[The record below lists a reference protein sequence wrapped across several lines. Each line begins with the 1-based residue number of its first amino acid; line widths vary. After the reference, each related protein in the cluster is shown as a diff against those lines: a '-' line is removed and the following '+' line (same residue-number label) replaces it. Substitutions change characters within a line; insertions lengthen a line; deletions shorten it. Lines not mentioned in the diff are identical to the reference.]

1 MKNHYALP
9 LDVDTIEEIAANLDL
24 RAPNVMGLTAIAK
37 LFDQADGKPFEAVLD
52 MATAVGK
59 TYIAAGIIDYVA
71 QGGVRNIVVVTPSRA
86 ILKKT
91 IANFSSGTTKSIPGR
106 ATAPLIVTSETFD
119 QGEVGAA
126 LADDSVVK
134 LFVFTVQQLIKPKEK
149 ASRRVR
155 TFHEGIGQGLYEY
168 LQAVGD
174 LVVLADE
181 HHAYYGPEFS
191 KAIRELGAVA
201 LIGLTATP
209 NPKTPDTEFAFRY
222 SLGEAIAD
230 GLVKVPVLVGRK
242 DDRKELEVQLAD
254 AMELLRNKREAVSQW
269 CQVNHRTPIN
279 PVMFIVCQTINDA
292 TEVAEILRRPNFFGQ
307 QYEDA
312 VLEVHSEAA
321 DDALE
326 RLDKVEDPSS
336 PVRAIV
342 SVNQLKEG
350 WDVKNIYVICALR
363 ALASRVLTEQTLG
376 RGLRLPFGE
385 LTGHEMLDTV
395 EVLGHDRY
403 EDLLRN
409 ASALIK
415 RLVGQRTT
423 SVEVDPT
430 TGIAEEVELATDN
443 AGETPDAL
451 PTPAPAPNSG
461 PAVLPTTLPG
471 VSGPVLRF
479 ADVEARKQ
487 EVERE
492 NLAMKT
498 EIHLNPTM
506 PAFAVPEVHRSFAP
520 GQFSLSQV
528 KNEDFELVG
537 RGLAA
542 NPEDVLS
549 RNKLEVVQTPGGA
562 LEVRPVA
569 AADIVKASVL
579 SLDLGQG
586 KEALVAAMMN
596 LGLVTQVPSEM
607 NAAKR
612 LVEAFV
618 KGLGNEA
625 EKRLS
630 AFFST
635 ALDTIEQTLRARYKA
650 VSGAEQIT
658 VTERNLSVNRLNG
671 RPVTSNLYQKVDKAN
686 PVAYEGWQRSM
697 VAVEWFD
704 SDTERQMAVLLDQA
718 STHIKRW
725 VRLHRSDGVEIT
737 FRGQRYFP
745 DFAAEDASGAYW
757 LIETK
762 ADNELDDAQVQLK
775 KEKAEE
781 WARFASDSSAVAH
794 EWHYALVGETQ
805 LNNAHGNW
813 ELLLAQAGVR

>member
-1 MKNHYALP
+1 MKNHYSLP
-9 LDVDTIEEIAANLDL
+9 LDEGTIEEIAANLDL
-24 RAPNVMGLTAIAK
+24 RVPNVRGLTAIAQR
-37 LFDQADGKPFEAVLD
+37 FDQADGEPFEAVLD

-71 QGGVRNIVVVTPSRA
+71 AGGVRNIAIITPSRA
-86 ILKKT
+86 ILNKT
-91 IANFSSGTTKSIPGR
+91 IANFSTGTAKSIPGR
-106 ATAPLIVTSETFD
+106 TTSPLIITSDTFD
-119 QGEVGAA
+119 RGDVAAA

-134 LFVFTVQQLIKPKEK
+134 LFIFTVQQLIKPKEK

-155 TFHEGIGQGLYEY
+155 DFHEGIGQGLYEY

-191 KAIRELGAVA
+191 KAIRELDAVA

-209 NPKTPDTEFAFRY
+209 NPKTPDAEFAYRY
-222 SLGEAIAD
+222 TLGEAIAD
-230 GLVKVPVLVGRK
+230 GIVKTPVLVGRK

-269 CQVNHRTPIN
+269 CQTTGRTPIN
-279 PVMFIVCQTINDA
+279 PVMFIVCQTIDDA
-292 TEVAEILRRPNFFGQ
+292 TEVAEILRRPNFFGPE
-307 QYEDA
+307 YENA

-326 RLDKVEDPSS
+326 RLDQVEDPSS

-415 RLVGQRTT
+415 RLVGQRTAP
-423 SVEVDPT
+423 VAVDPSS
-430 TGIAEEVELATDN
+430 GVAEENTVED
-443 AGETPDAL
+443 EVVE
-451 PTPAPAPNSG
+451 PAPATTSTATGDG

-471 VSGPVLRF
+471 VSGPVIRV
-479 ADVEARKQ
+479 ADVEARKR

-492 NLAMKT
+492 NLSMKSV
-498 EIHLNPTM
+498 IHINPTM
-506 PAFAVPEVHRSFAP
+506 GSFAVPVVHRTFAP

-528 KNEDFELVG
+528 KNEDFELIG
-537 RGLAA
+537 RSLAA
-542 NPEDVLS
+542 NPEDVLR
-549 RNKLEVVQTPGGA
+549 RNKLEVVQTPEGA

-569 AADIVKASVL
+569 AADVVKASIL
-579 SLDLGQG
+579 TLDLGQG
-586 KEALVAAMMN
+586 KEALVEATMN
-596 LGLVTQVPSEM
+596 LGLVKQSASEL

-612 LVEAFV
+612 LVDAFV
-618 KGLGNEA
+618 KGLGDEA

-635 ALDTIEQTLRARYKA
+635 ALDAIEQTLRARYRS
-650 VSGAEQIT
+650 VPGAEQIT
-658 VTERNLSVNRLNG
+658 VTERFLEVERLNS
-671 RPVTSNLYQKVDKAN
+671 RPTTSNLYQKVDKSSPA
-686 PVAYEGWQRSM
+686 AYEGWQRSM
-697 VAVEWFD
+697 VSVEWFD
-704 SDTERQMAVLLDQA
+704 SDPERQMAVLLDQA
-718 STHIKRW
+718 TSHIKRW
-725 VRLHRSDGVEIT
+725 VRLHRGDGVVIS
-737 FRGQRYFP
+737 FRGQNYYP
-745 DFAAEDASGAYW
+745 DFAAEHVDGSYW
-757 LIETK
+757 LIEVK
-762 ADNELDDAQVQLK
+762 ADNEMDDALVQQK
-775 KEKAEE
+775 KEMAEE
-781 WARFASDSSAVAH
+781 WARFASDSSDVAH
-794 EWHYALVGETQ
+794 EWHYALIGETQ

-813 ELLLAQAGVR
+813 DLLIAQAGAK

>member
-1 MKNHYALP
+1 MKNHYSLP
-9 LDVDTIEEIAANLDL
+9 LDEGAIQEIAANLDL
-24 RAPNVMGLTAIAK
+24 RAPNVKGLTAVAK
-37 LFDQADGKPFEAVLD
+37 KFDQANGEPFEVVLD

-59 TYIAAGIIDYVA
+59 TYIAASIIDYVA
-71 QGGVRNIVVVTPSRA
+71 AGGVRNIVVVTPSRA
-86 ILKKT
+86 ILSKT
-91 IANFSSGTTKSIPGR
+91 IANFSAGTARSIPGR
-106 ATAPLIVTSETFD
+106 TTSPLIITSDTFD
-119 QGEVGAA
+119 RGDAAAA
-126 LADDSVVK
+126 LADDSEVK

-155 TFHEGIGQGLYEY
+155 DFHEGIGQGLYKY
-168 LQAVGD
+168 LQAAGD

-181 HHAYYGPEFS
+181 HHAYYGPAFS
-191 KAIRELGAVA
+191 KAIRELDAVA

-209 NPKTPDTEFAFRY
+209 SPKTPDAEFAYRY
-222 SLGEAIAD
+222 SLGEAIRD
-230 GLVKVPVLVGRK
+230 GLVKVPMLVGRK
-242 DDRKELEVQLAD
+242 DDRKDIEIQLAD
-254 AMELLRNKREAVSQW
+254 AMELLRNKREAVEQW
-269 CQVNHRTPIN
+269 CRATGRRPIN
-279 PVMFIVCQTINDA
+279 PVMFIVCQTIDDA
-292 TEVAEILRRPNFFGQ
+292 TEVAEILRRPNFFGP

-326 RLDKVEDPSS
+326 RLDQVEDPTS

-415 RLVGQRTT
+415 QLIGQRTS
-423 SVEVDPT
+423 SVVVNPSS
-430 TGIAEEVELATDN
+430 GVAEEVEAGSNGTGEASDPASSTAT
-443 AGETPDAL
+443 TPE
-451 PTPAPAPNSG
+451 G

-479 ADVEARKQ
+479 ADVEARKR

-492 NLAMKT
+492 NLSMKNV
-498 EIHLNPTM
+498 IHINPTM
-506 PAFAVPEVHRSFAP
+506 PAFAVPVVHRTFAP

-528 KNEDFELVG
+528 KNEDFELIG
-537 RGLAA
+537 RSLAA

-586 KEALVAAMMN
+586 KEALVSAMMN
-596 LGLVTQVPSEM
+596 LGLVKQVPSEL

-612 LVEAFV
+612 LVDAFV
-618 KGLGNEA
+618 KGLGEEA

-635 ALDTIEQTLRARYKA
+635 ALDTIEQTLRARYRS
-650 VSGAEQIT
+650 VPGAEQIT
-658 VTERNLSVNRLNG
+658 VTERYLEVNRVNS
-671 RPVTSNLYQKVDKAN
+671 RPVTSNLYQKVDKAS
-686 PVAYEGWQRSM
+686 PTAYEGWQRSM

-704 SDTERQMAVLLDQA
+704 SDPERQMALLLDQA
-718 STHIKRW
+718 SSRIKRW
-725 VRLHRSDGVEIT
+725 VRLHRSDGVVIN
-737 FRGQRYFP
+737 FRGQSYYP
-745 DFAAEDASGAYW
+745 DFAAEHADGSYW

-762 ADNELDDAQVQLK
+762 ADNEMDDALVQQK
-775 KEKAEE
+775 KEMAEE
-781 WARFASDSSAVAH
+781 WARFASDSSDVAH

-813 ELLLAQAGVR
+813 DLLIAQAGAQ